1 MGPGRR
7 RTGRMSKGR
16 LKAREGIGMIVE
28 IRPNVHYVGV
38 MDWDRRLFDS
48 LIPLPEGTSYN
59 SYIVRGSEKTALID
73 TVEPLKLHEFLVN
86 LEALGVDKIDYIITN
101 HTEQDHSGSI
111 QAMLLRN
118 PEAKVVT
125 NPKCVELSKDHLGI
139 DEEKF
144 IVIGDG
150 ETLSLGDKTLEFI
163 IAPWVHWPE
172 TQFTYLKEDRILFS
186 CDFLGS
192 HIATTRVL
200 ADDISGF
207 RASAKRYFAEIM
219 MPFRN
224 NVLKHLDRLKDYDI
238 DIVGPSHGPVH
249 MNPAQIIEAYREWSS
264 DEVKNEVLMPW
275 VSMHGSTE
283 KMVRH
288 LTDHLVARGIHVKPY
303 NLVVTDLGEIAMAL
317 VDAATLVIAASTVLV
332 GPHPAAVNAAYLAN
346 ALRPKTRFLG
356 VIGSYGWGSR
366 IVETL
371 AGMTG
376 NLKVDMLPTV
386 IVKGYPDAE
395 ALKALEDLADE
406 ILKKHSEANLIS

>member
-1 MGPGRR
+1 MV
-7 RTGRMSKGR
+7 
-16 LKAREGIGMIVE
+16 VE

-59 SYIVRGSEKTALID
+59 SYIVKGSEKTALID

-86 LEALGVDKIDYIITN
+86 LESLGVEKIDYIITN
-101 HTEQDHSGSI
+101 HLEQDHSGSI

-125 NPKCVELSKDHLGI
+125 NAKAMELAKHHLGL
-139 DEEKF
+139 EEDVF
-144 IVIGDG
+144 IVVKDG
-150 ETLSLGDKTLEFI
+150 ETLSLGDKTLEFMV
-163 IAPWVHWPE
+163 APWVHWPE
-172 TQFTYLKEDRILFS
+172 TQFTYLREDKILFS

-200 ADDISGF
+200 ADDITEF
-207 RASAKRYFAEIM
+207 RTSAKRYFAEIM

-224 NVLKHLDRLKDYDI
+224 NVVKHLDRLKDYDI
-238 DIVGPSHGPVH
+238 EVVGPSHGPVH
-249 MNPAQIIEAYREWSS
+249 TNPTQIMDAYREWSS
-264 DEVKNEVLMPW
+264 DDVRNEVLIPW

-303 NLVVTDLGEIAMAL
+303 NLVSTDAGELAMAL
-317 VDAATLVIAASTVLV
+317 LDAATIVVAASTVLV
-332 GPHPAAVNAAYLAN
+332 GPHPAAVNATYLVN
-346 ALRPKTRFLG
+346 ALRPKTRFLSI
-356 VIGSYGWGSR
+356 IGSFGWGSR

-371 AGMTG
+371 SDMIT
-376 NLKVDMLPTV
+376 NLKVEMLPTV

-406 ILKKHSEANLIS
+406 ILKKHREANLIS